1 ISYGAS
7 QGIALSSAKFFA
19 TVTLVSMIVGYL
31 IGIVLIPKYISQKM
45 ALAVSALLGL
55 FFTIMALI
63 SHGFVSVLCISLL
76 GLANALVYP
85 AIWPLA
91 IDGLGRY
98 TKIGSSFLIMAI
110 AGGAIIPVI
119 YGFLADSFSPRGAY
133 MIALPAYLFI
143 LAYALFYKK
152 IKP

>member
-1 ISYGAS
+1 
-7 QGIALSSAKFFA
+7 
-19 TVTLVSMIVGYL
+19 
-31 IGIVLIPKYISQKM
+31 
-45 ALAVSALLGL
+45 
-55 FFTIMALI
+55 
-63 SHGFVSVLCISLL
+63 
-76 GLANALVYP
+76 
-85 AIWPLA
+85 
-91 IDGLGRY
+91 RY